1 VKIQDIKIGKVNTPL
16 IEPYKVGKKILTFS
30 DEIVIKIVTNTGEI
44 GYGSAT
50 PTPLITGETENSI
63 MGAINYIKPDILD
76 LDIDNLEE
84 IMKVIHNSIYA
95 NNSAKAAIDMAVYD
109 LFCKKYGL
117 PLYKFLGGYKTTLTT
132 DLTIANDTVEQMVS
146 KSLEAIMAGYTHLK
160 VKVGNRMDL
169 DIERVKAVRKAVRRG
184 IKIRVDANQGW
195 RPKDAVKIIRKF
207 EDMDLDIEFV
217 EQPVNAWD
225 IDGLKYV
232 TDNVDTKILADEA
245 VFGPSDAFK
254 IIEKRAADLISIKL
268 MKCGGINNAIKIY
281 NMAEN
286 MGIRCMMGCML
297 ESRIGITAA
306 ASFAASKS
314 NMIKADL
321 DTMLRFEQ
329 DTIIGGACVIGNKI
343 TVNDSPGLG
352 IADIIGW
359 HEIQ

>member
-1 VKIQDIKIGKVNTPL
+1 MKIKDIKMGKISTPLLRPYKIGKKTLN
-16 IEPYKVGKKILTFS
+16 FS
-30 DEIVIKIVTNTGEI
+30 DEIVIKIITDTGEI

-50 PTPLITGETENSI
+50 PTPLITGETESSI
-63 MGAINYIKPDILD
+63 TGAINYIKHDILG

-95 NNSAKAAIDMAVYD
+95 NNSAKAAIDMAIYD
-109 LFCKKYGL
+109 LLCKKYGI

-132 DLTIANDTVEQMVS
+132 DITIANGSVEEMVS
-146 KSLEAIMAGYTHLK
+146 NSLQAIMENYTYLK
-160 VKVGNRMDL
+160 VKVGNDIDH
-169 DIERVKAVRKAVRRG
+169 DIERVKAVRKAVRKG

-195 RPKDAVKIIRKF
+195 RPKEAVSIIRKF
-207 EDMDLDIEFV
+207 EDMGLDIEFV

-232 TDNVDTKILADEA
+232 TDNVETKILADES

-306 ASFAASKS
+306 ASFAASRS

-321 DTMLRFEQ
+321 DTMLCFEK
-329 DTIIGGACVIGNKI
+329 DSVIGGASVIGNKI

-352 IADIIGW
+352 ICDIVQW
-359 HEIQ
+359 QEIL

>member
-1 VKIQDIKIGKVNTPL
+1 MKIQDIKMGKINTPL
-16 IEPYKVGKKILTFS
+16 KQPYKVGKKVITMS
-30 DEIVIKIVTNTGEI
+30 DEIVIKIVTDTGEV
-44 GYGSAT
+44 GYGSAA

-63 MGAINYIKPDILD
+63 MGAINYIKPDLVG
-76 LDIDNLEE
+76 LDIDNLEG
-84 IMKVIHNSIYA
+84 IMKVIHNSIHG
-95 NNSAKAAIDMAVYD
+95 NNSAKAAIDIAIYD
-109 LFCKKYGL
+109 LFCKNYGL
-117 PLYKFLGGYKTTLTT
+117 PLYKFLGGYKTSLTT
-132 DLTIANDTVEQMVS
+132 DITIANDTVEHMVR
-146 KSLEAIMAGYTHLK
+146 KSLEAVMEGYTYLK
-160 VKVGNRMDL
+160 VKIGNDIDL

-195 RPKDAVKIIRKF
+195 RPKDAVRTIRKF

-217 EQPVNAWD
+217 EQPVIAWD

-232 TDNVDTKILADEA
+232 TDNVETKILADEA
-245 VFGPSDAFK
+245 VFGPADAFK
-254 IIEKRAADLISIKL
+254 IIENRAADLINIKL

-314 NMIKADL
+314 NMLKSDL
-321 DTMLRFEQ
+321 DTMLFFEQ
-329 DTIIGGACVIGNKI
+329 DSIIGGSSIVGNTI
-343 TVNDSPGLG
+343 TINDSPGLG

-359 HEIQ
+359 HEII

>member
-1 VKIQDIKIGKVNTPL
+1 MKIIDIKMGKINTPL
-16 IEPYKVGKKILTFS
+16 KHPYKVGKRVLTFS
-30 DEIVIKIVTNTGEI
+30 DEIVIKMTTDTGEI
-44 GYGSAT
+44 GFGSAT
-50 PTPLITGETENSI
+50 PTPFITGETVNSI
-63 MGAINYIKPDILD
+63 IGAINYIKPEIIG

-84 IMKVIHNSIYA
+84 IMKVIHNSIHG
-95 NNSAKAAIDMAVYD
+95 NNSAKAAIDVAIYD
-109 LFCKKYGL
+109 LLCKKYGI
-117 PLYKFLGGYKTTLTT
+117 PLYKFLGGYKTSFIT
-132 DLTIANDTVEQMVS
+132 DLTIANDTVEQMVR
-146 KSLEAIMAGYTHLK
+146 KSLEAVMDGYTHLK
-160 VKVGNRMDL
+160 VKVGNHVDL
-169 DIERVKAVRKAVRRG
+169 DIERVKAVRKAVRKG

-195 RPKDAVKIIRKF
+195 RPKEAVRIIRKF
-207 EDMDLDIEFV
+207 EDMDLQIEFV
-217 EQPVNAWD
+217 EQPVNSWD

-314 NMIKADL
+314 NLVKADL
-321 DTMLRFEQ
+321 DTMLLFEN
-329 DTIIGGACVIGNKI
+329 DAVIGGACITGNRI
-343 TVNDSPGLG
+343 TINEAPGLG
-352 IADIIGW
+352 ISDIIGW
-359 HEIQ
+359 NEII

>member
-1 VKIQDIKIGKVNTPL
+1 MKIQDIKIGKISTAL
-16 IEPYKVGKKILTFS
+16 KQPYRVGKRFLTFS
-30 DEIVIKIVTNTGEI
+30 DEIVIKMISDTGEV
-44 GYGSAT
+44 GYGSAA
-50 PTPLITGETENSI
+50 PTPSITGETENSI
-63 MGAINYIKPDILD
+63 IGAINYIKPEIIG

-84 IMKVIHNSIYA
+84 IMKVIHNSMHA
-95 NNSAKAAIDMAVYD
+95 NNSAKSAIDVAIYD
-109 LFCKKYGL
+109 LLCKKYGV
-117 PLYKFLGGYKTTLTT
+117 PLYKFLGGYKTSLTT
-132 DLTIANDTVEQMVS
+132 DITISNGTVEQMVT
-146 KSLEAIMAGYTHLK
+146 KSLEAVMDGYTYLK
-160 VKVGNRMDL
+160 VKVGNHIDL

-195 RPKDAVKIIRKF
+195 RPKEAVSIIRKF

-217 EQPVNAWD
+217 EQPVVAWD

-232 TDNVDTKILADEA
+232 TDNVETKILADEA
-245 VFGPSDAFK
+245 VFGPADAFK
-254 IIEKRAADLISIKL
+254 IIERRAADLINIKL

-321 DTMLRFEQ
+321 DTMLLFEE
-329 DTIIGGACVIGNKI
+329 DAIVGGASIAGKTI
-343 TVNDSPGLG
+343 SLNDSPGLG
-352 IADIIGW
+352 IEELIGW
-359 HEIQ
+359 HEIF

>member
-1 VKIQDIKIGKVNTPL
+1 MKIQDIKMGKINTPL
-16 IEPYKVGKKILTFS
+16 IKPYKIGKKILNYS
-30 DEIVIKIVTNTGEI
+30 DEIVIKIFTDTGEV

-63 MGAINYIKPDILD
+63 LGAINYIKHDIIG

-95 NNSAKAAIDMAVYD
+95 NNSAKAAIDMAIYD
-109 LFCKKYGL
+109 LLCKKYGI

-132 DLTIANDTVEQMVS
+132 DITISNDTVEQMVS
-146 KSLEAIMAGYTHLK
+146 KSLEAILDGYTYLK
-160 VKVGNRMDL
+160 VKVGNHLDL
-169 DIERVKAVRKAVRRG
+169 DIERVKAVRKAVRKG

-195 RPKDAVKIIRKF
+195 RPKEAVSIIRKF
-207 EDMDLDIEFV
+207 EDMGLDIEFV

-232 TDNVDTKILADEA
+232 TDNVETKILADES

-254 IIEKRAADLISIKL
+254 IIEKRAADLINIKL

-286 MGIRCMMGCML
+286 MGIRCMMGCMM
-297 ESRIGITAA
+297 ESRLGITAA
-306 ASFAASKS
+306 ASFAASRS

-321 DTMLRFEQ
+321 DTMLCFEK
-329 DTIIGGACVIGNKI
+329 DSIIGGACVVGNTI

-352 IADIIGW
+352 ISDIIGW
-359 HEIQ
+359 HEII

>member
-1 VKIQDIKIGKVNTPL
+1 VKIQDIKMGKINTPL
-16 IEPYKVGKKILTFS
+16 LRPYRIGKKFLNFS
-30 DEIVIKIVTNTGEI
+30 DEIVIKIFTDTGEI

-50 PTPLITGETENSI
+50 PTPLITGETEYSI
-63 MGAINYIKPDILD
+63 MGAINYIKHDILV
-76 LDIDNLEE
+76 LDIDNLEG
-84 IMKVIHNSIYA
+84 IMKVIHNSIHA
-95 NNSAKAAIDMAVYD
+95 NNSAKAAIDMAIYD
-109 LFCKKYGL
+109 LLCKKYGI

-132 DLTIANDTVEQMVS
+132 DITIANGSVEQMVN
-146 KSLEAIMAGYTHLK
+146 KSLEAIMNNYTYLK
-160 VKVGNRMDL
+160 VKVGNDIDH
-169 DIERVKAVRKAVRRG
+169 DIERVKAVRKAVRKG

-195 RPKDAVKIIRKF
+195 RPKEAVSVIRKF
-207 EDMDLDIEFV
+207 EDMGLDIEFV

-232 TDNVDTKILADEA
+232 TDNVETKILADES

-306 ASFAASKS
+306 ASFAASRS
-314 NMIKADL
+314 NMVKADL
-321 DTMLRFEQ
+321 DTMLCFEK
-329 DTIIGGACVIGNKI
+329 DSVIGGASVVGNQI
-343 TVNDSPGLG
+343 TVNDALGLG
-352 IADIIGW
+352 ISDITGW
-359 HEIQ
+359 QEIL

>member
-1 VKIQDIKIGKVNTPL
+1 VKIQDIKMGKINTPL
-16 IEPYKVGKKILTFS
+16 RQPYKVGKKILTFS
-30 DEIVIKIVTNTGEI
+30 DEIVIKILTDTGEV
-44 GYGSAT
+44 GYGSAA

-63 MGAINYIKPDILD
+63 MAAINYIKPELVG

-84 IMKVIHNSIYA
+84 IMKVIHNSIFG
-95 NNSAKAAIDMAVYD
+95 NNSAKAAVDIAIYD
-109 LFCKKYGL
+109 LFCKKYKL
-117 PLYKFLGGYKTTLTT
+117 PLYKFLGGYKTSLTT
-132 DLTIANDTVEQMVS
+132 DITIANDTVEHMVR
-146 KSLEAIMAGYTHLK
+146 KSLEAVMDGYTYLK
-160 VKVGNRMDL
+160 VKVGNDIDL
-169 DIERVKAVRKAVRRG
+169 DIERVKAVRKAVRKG

-195 RPKDAVKIIRKF
+195 RPKEAVRTIRKF

-217 EQPVNAWD
+217 EQPVIAWD

-232 TDNVDTKILADEA
+232 TDNVETKILADEA
-245 VFGPSDAFK
+245 VFGPADAFQ
-254 IIEKRAADLISIKL
+254 IIEKRAADLINIKL

-321 DTMLRFEQ
+321 DTMLFFEQ
-329 DTIIGGACVIGNKI
+329 DSIIGGAAILGNKI
-343 TVNDSPGLG
+343 TINDSPGLG

-359 HEIQ
+359 HEII

>member
-1 VKIQDIKIGKVNTPL
+1 MKIQDIKMGKISSPL
-16 IEPYKVGKKILTFS
+16 KQEFKVGKRFITLS
-30 DEIVIKIVTNTGEI
+30 DEIVIKIVTDTGEV
-44 GYGSAT
+44 GYGSAA

-63 MGAINYIKPDILD
+63 MGAINYIKPELVG

-84 IMKVIHNSIYA
+84 IMKVIHNSIYG
-95 NNSAKAAIDMAVYD
+95 NNSAKAAIDVAIYD

-117 PLYKFLGGYKTTLTT
+117 PLYKFLGGYKTSLTT
-132 DLTIANDTVEQMVS
+132 DITIANDTVEQMVR
-146 KSLEAIMAGYTHLK
+146 KSLEAIMDGYTYLK
-160 VKVGNRMDL
+160 VKIGNDIDL
-169 DIERVKAVRKAVRRG
+169 DIDRVKAVRKAVRRG

-195 RPKDAVKIIRKF
+195 RPKEAVSIIRKF
-207 EDMDLDIEFV
+207 EDMGLDIEFV

-225 IDGLKYV
+225 LDGLKYV
-232 TDNVDTKILADEA
+232 TDNVETKILADEA

-254 IIEKRAADLISIKL
+254 IIEKRAADLINIKL

-321 DTMLRFEQ
+321 DTMLLFEQ
-329 DTIIGGACVIGNKI
+329 DTIIGGASIIGNTI
-343 TVNDSPGLG
+343 TINDSPGLG

-359 HEIQ
+359 NEII

>member
-1 VKIQDIKIGKVNTPL
+1 MKIQDIKMGKINTPL
-16 IEPYKVGKKILTFS
+16 LRPYRIGKKFLNFS
-30 DEIVIKIVTNTGEI
+30 DEIVIKIFTDTGEI

-50 PTPLITGETENSI
+50 PTPLITGETEYSI
-63 MGAINYIKPDILD
+63 MGAINYIKHDILG

-84 IMKVIHNSIYA
+84 IMKVIHNSIHA
-95 NNSAKAAIDMAVYD
+95 NNSAKAAIDMAIYD
-109 LFCKKYGL
+109 LLCKKYGI

-132 DLTIANDTVEQMVS
+132 DITIANGSVEQMVN
-146 KSLEAIMAGYTHLK
+146 KSLEAIMNNYTYLK
-160 VKVGNRMDL
+160 VKVGNDIDH
-169 DIERVKAVRKAVRRG
+169 DIERVKAVRKAVRKG

-195 RPKDAVKIIRKF
+195 RPKEAVSVIRKF

-232 TDNVDTKILADEA
+232 TDNVETKILADES

-306 ASFAASKS
+306 ASFAASRS

-321 DTMLRFEQ
+321 DTMLCFEK
-329 DTIIGGACVIGNKI
+329 DSVIGGAAVIGNKI

-352 IADIIGW
+352 ISDIIGW
-359 HEIQ
+359 QEIL

>member
-1 VKIQDIKIGKVNTPL
+1 MGKVNTPL
-16 IEPYKVGKKILTFS
+16 LRPYKIGKKILNFS
-30 DEIVIKIVTNTGEI
+30 DEIIVKIITDTGEI

-50 PTPLITGETENSI
+50 PTPLITGETEYSI
-63 MGAINYIKPDILD
+63 MGAINYIKHDILG

-84 IMKVIHNSIYA
+84 IMKVIHNSIHA
-95 NNSAKAAIDMAVYD
+95 NNSAKAAIDMAIYD
-109 LFCKKYGL
+109 LLCKKYGI

-132 DLTIANDTVEQMVS
+132 DITIANGSVEQMVN
-146 KSLEAIMAGYTHLK
+146 KSLEAIMANYTYLK
-160 VKVGNRMDL
+160 VKVGNDIDH
-169 DIERVKAVRKAVRRG
+169 DIERVKAVRKAVRKG

-195 RPKDAVKIIRKF
+195 RPKEAVSVIRKF

-232 TDNVDTKILADEA
+232 TDNVETKILADES

-306 ASFAASKS
+306 ASFAASRS

-321 DTMLRFEQ
+321 DTMLCFEK
-329 DTIIGGACVIGNKI
+329 DSVIGGAAVIGNKI

-352 IADIIGW
+352 ISDIIGW
-359 HEIQ
+359 QEIL

>member
-1 VKIQDIKIGKVNTPL
+1 MKIQDIKIGKINTPL
-16 IEPYKVGKKILTFS
+16 RQPYKVGKRFLNFS
-30 DEIVIKIVTNTGEI
+30 DEIVIKMVTDTGEV
-44 GYGSAT
+44 GYGSAS
-50 PTPLITGETENSI
+50 PTPFITGETESSI
-63 MGAINYIKPDILD
+63 IGAIKYIKPEIIG
-76 LDIDNLEE
+76 LDIDNIEE
-84 IMKVIHNSIYA
+84 IMKVIHSSIHG
-95 NNSAKAAIDMAVYD
+95 NNSAKAAIDVAIYD
-109 LFCKKYGL
+109 LLCKKYGV
-117 PLYKFLGGYKTTLTT
+117 PLYKFLGGYRTSLTT
-132 DLTIANDTVEQMVS
+132 DLTISNDTVEQMVT
-146 KSLEAIMAGYTHLK
+146 KSLEAVMAGYTCLK
-160 VKVGNRMDL
+160 VKIGNDRAR

-195 RPKDAVKIIRKF
+195 SPKEAVSTIRKF
-207 EDMDLDIEFV
+207 EDMGLDIEFV

-232 TDNVDTKILADEA
+232 TDNVETKILADEA

-306 ASFAASKS
+306 TSFAASKS

-321 DTMLRFEQ
+321 DTMLLFEH
-329 DTIIGGACVIGNKI
+329 DAVIGGACITGNTI
-343 TVNDSPGLG
+343 TLNDSPGLG

-359 HEIQ
+359 NEIF